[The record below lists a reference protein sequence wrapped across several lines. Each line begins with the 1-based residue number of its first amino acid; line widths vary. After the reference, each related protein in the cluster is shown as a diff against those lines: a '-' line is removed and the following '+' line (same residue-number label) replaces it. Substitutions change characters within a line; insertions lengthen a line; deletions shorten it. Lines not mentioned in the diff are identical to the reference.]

1 MIKGIASLALATG
14 LCTGCYNTKMMEITN
29 AELDSVKTVQQ
40 ELLQRLDVMA
50 AQMEADREERTRT
63 QAENSLA
70 LQELRDVVET
80 LSYRIDENS
89 QLIASKGGVT
99 YVPTPIPTPH
109 ARTDSAAALPDSLG
123 VPDSLV
129 SSPGPPDLDPNSEA
143 DRLFKGAYMDLTLGN
158 YDLAVQGFKNYLVR
172 YPDAPNAASA
182 RYYLGESYYAM
193 SRYLEAVAE
202 YQTVVRDYSS
212 SRFVPSAYLKSGM
225 CYNQLE
231 ERQLADR
238 AYRELIS
245 RYPRTE
251 EAEQARI
258 ALQEMGG

>member
-1 MIKGIASLALATG
+1 M
-14 LCTGCYNTKMMEITN
+14 NT
-29 AELDSVKTVQQ
+29 ELDSLKTVNR
-40 ELLQRLDVMA
+40 ELLQQIDEA
-50 AQMEADREERTRT
+50 TAQIEADREERTRIR
-63 QAENSLA
+63 AEDSLA
-70 LQELRDVVET
+70 LQELRDVIET

-89 QLIASKGGVT
+89 QLIAAKSGSVV
-99 YVPTPIPTPH
+99 YVPMPVPVVRH
-109 ARTDSAAALPDSLG
+109 DSTQVGADSLATPDSSQT
-123 VPDSLV
+123 P
-129 SSPGPPDLDPNSEA
+129 PGPPDLDPDSES

-172 YPDAPNAASA
+172 YPDAQNASSA
-182 RYYLGESYYAM
+182 RYYLGEAYYSM

-202 YQTVVRDYSS
+202 YQTVVREYSS

-238 AYRELIS
+238 AFRELIS

-251 EAEQARI
+251 EAEQARV